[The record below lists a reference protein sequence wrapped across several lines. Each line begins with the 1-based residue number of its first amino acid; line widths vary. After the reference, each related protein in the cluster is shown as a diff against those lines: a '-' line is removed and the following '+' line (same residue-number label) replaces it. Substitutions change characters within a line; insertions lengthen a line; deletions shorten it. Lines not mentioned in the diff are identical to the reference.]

1 MPGSSSSLD
10 ELIQEYLVRH
20 ALLPLSMQVVKVY
33 IKGYLP
39 CEKMHEAVIRR
50 AQRQFDKLMMSIA
63 LWAWIDERRGANNT
77 EEEKKEKE
85 KKPKK
90 EKKKEWA

>member
-1 MPGSSSSLD
+1 MPGS

-50 AQRQFDKLMMSIA
+50 AQRQFD